1 MAYNEK
7 MKESNMRYFEKKQKR
22 VSLNWQKEDF
32 EGRVEPA
39 IKKSGLPT
47 STFIK
52 KAVNE
57 KIERDGLNE

>member
-1 MAYNEK
+1 MTYNEK
-7 MKESNMRYFEKKQKR
+7 KKKSNKRYFEKNQKR
-22 VSLNWQKEDF
+22 VPLNWQKEDF
-32 EGRVEPA
+32 ETRVEPA